1 MARSQSTLVLAGVPS
16 VNLMPPSEI
25 ARRQRA
31 ALTRKWL
38 WGVLVTLL
46 VVGLLA
52 VGAFAL
58 KWVADQRLAA
68 EQART
73 NSLLAE
79 LASLSEVSD
88 AVQTENALTDF
99 RGRAMA
105 SDFAWAP
112 VFTSVAGILP
122 EGVAFSGFSLITG
135 GTPQGEDPAQEP
147 GLTGVLRLESPTAI
161 DIAATVRALRN
172 VEGVLFADGQ
182 AVTSSQQTAAL
193 YRYDI
198 TLTFDQSIYSGAF
211 AEEASAE

>member
-16 VNLMPPSEI
+16 VNLMPPSET
-25 ARRQRA
+25 ARRERA

-38 WGVLVTLL
+38 WGVLATLL
-46 VVGLLA
+46 IVGLLA

-73 NSLLAE
+73 NTLLAE
-79 LASLSEVSD
+79 LASLSEVSQ
-88 AVQTENALTDF
+88 ALQTERALTDY
-99 RGRAMA
+99 RAQAMA

-112 VFTSVAGILP
+112 VFAAVATVLP
-122 EGVAFSGFSLITG
+122 ADVTFSGFSLITG
-135 GTPQGEDPAQEP
+135 GSPQGDDPTLEP
-147 GLTGVLRLESPTAI
+147 GLTGALRLESPTAI

-182 AVTSSQQTAAL
+182 AVTSSQQNLAT

-198 TLTFDQSIYSGAF
+198 TLTFDQTIYSGAF
-211 AEEASAE
+211 AEEESAE